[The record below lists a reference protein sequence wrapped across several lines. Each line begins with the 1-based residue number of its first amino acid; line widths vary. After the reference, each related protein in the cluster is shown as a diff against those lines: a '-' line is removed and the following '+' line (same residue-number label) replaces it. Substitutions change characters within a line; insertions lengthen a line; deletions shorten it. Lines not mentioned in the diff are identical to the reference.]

1 MDKAKKKEMLRTLKY
16 VLVAASAGLIQ
27 FGSTAI
33 LSLIWPVEKF
43 TNGPVLF
50 YLIGLVLSVIWNLTI
65 NRKYTFK
72 SANNMGIA
80 ILWTVGF
87 YIIFTPASLLLQG
100 WLTNGVMI
108 EGSTLVLAH
117 YLGWHTLIGTI
128 INMVLNLGLEYPFQ
142 RFIVFRNSIDQ
153 TEKKEETK

>member
-1 MDKAKKKEMLRTLKY
+1 MEKAKKKELIRTIKY
-16 VLVAASAGLIQ
+16 VVVAASAGIIQ

-33 LSLIWPVEKF
+33 LALIWPVEKF
-43 TNGPVLF
+43 ANGPVLF
-50 YLIGLVLSVIWNLTI
+50 YLIGLTLSVIWNLTI

-80 ILWTVGF
+80 ILWTLAF
-87 YIIFTPASLLLQG
+87 YIIFAPSSLLLQG
-100 WLTNGVMI
+100 WLTNGVLI
-108 EGSTLVLAH
+108 EDSTLILEH

-128 INMVLNLGLEYPFQ
+128 ICMILNLGLEYPFQ

-153 TEKKEETK
+153 TEKKE